1 MSFFNFAWQWLITT
15 NHWHGPDGVPSRLL
29 EHVEYTALAMVISAA
44 IALPIGVAIGHTGRG
59 GFVTVSLA
67 NIWRSL
73 PTLGLLIL
81 AFVLS
86 NGASWA
92 WLIPLVALAVP
103 PILVTTYEG
112 VLGVDADLKD
122 AAAGMGMTPRQVLFK
137 VEVPVALPLI
147 LLGLRTAT
155 IQVVSTATIA
165 AYISLGGLGRYIIDG
180 LATNNYGMVAGGAAL
195 VVLLALVVQFA
206 FTGLARLIVPAGLRK
221 QARQS

>member
-1 MSFFNFAWQWLITT
+1 MSFFNFAWNWLIQSQ
-15 NHWHGPDGVPSRLL
+15 HWHGSSGIPARLI

-44 IALPIGVAIGHTGRG
+44 IALPAGVAIGHSGRG
-59 GFVTVSLA
+59 GFIVVNLA
-67 NIWRSL
+67 NLWRAL

-86 NGASWA
+86 SGASWA
-92 WLIPLVALAVP
+92 WLVPLVALAVP
-103 PILVTTYEG
+103 PIVVTSYEG
-112 VLGVDADLKD
+112 VLGVDPGLKD
-122 AAAGMGMTPRQVLFK
+122 AAAGMGMTSWQVLTR

-155 IQVVSTATIA
+155 IQVVATATIA

-180 LATNNYGMVAGGAAL
+180 LAINDYGQVAGGATL
-195 VVLLALVVQFA
+195 VVLLALLVQFA
-206 FTGLARLIVPAGLRK
+206 FAGLARLIVPAGLRQ

>member
-1 MSFFNFAWQWLITT
+1 MSFFNFAWHWLIMAG
-15 NHWHGPDGVPSRLL
+15 HWSGPEGVPARLI
-29 EHVEYTALAMVISAA
+29 EHVEYTLLAMVISAA

-59 GFVTVSLA
+59 GFVVVSMA

-81 AFVLS
+81 AFILTS
-86 NGASWA
+86 GASWA

-122 AAAGMGMTPRQVLFK
+122 AATGMGMTSWQVLFK
-137 VEVPVALPLI
+137 AEVPVALPLI

-155 IQVVSTATIA
+155 IQVVATATIA
-165 AYISLGGLGRYIIDG
+165 AFISLGGLGRYIIDG
-180 LATNNYGMVAGGAAL
+180 LATNNYGEVAGGATL

-206 FTGLARLIVPAGLRK
+206 FAGLARLIVPAGLRK

>member
-1 MSFFNFAWQWLITT
+1 MSFFNFAWHWLITA
-15 NHWHGPDGVPSRLL
+15 NHWHGSDGVPARLL
-29 EHVEYTALAMVISAA
+29 EHVEYTLLAMVISAA
-44 IALPIGVAIGHTGRG
+44 IALPVGVAIGHTGRG
-59 GFVTVSLA
+59 GFAIVSLA

-103 PILVTTYEG
+103 PILVTAYEG

-122 AAAGMGMTPRQVLFK
+122 AAAGMGMTSRQVLLK

-206 FTGLARLIVPAGLRK
+206 FAGLARLIVPAGLRK

>member
-1 MSFFNFAWQWLITT
+1 MSFFNFAWQWLITA
-15 NHWHGPDGVPSRLL
+15 NHWHGSDGVPARLL

-44 IALPIGVAIGHTGRG
+44 IALPAGVAIGHTRRG
-59 GFVTVSLA
+59 GFVVVSLA
-67 NIWRSL
+67 NIWRAL

-92 WLIPLVALAVP
+92 WLVPLVALAVP
-103 PILVTTYEG
+103 PILVTAYEG

-122 AAAGMGMTPRQVLFK
+122 AAAGMGMTSLQVLFK

-206 FTGLARLIVPAGLRK
+206 FIGLARLIVPAGLRQ